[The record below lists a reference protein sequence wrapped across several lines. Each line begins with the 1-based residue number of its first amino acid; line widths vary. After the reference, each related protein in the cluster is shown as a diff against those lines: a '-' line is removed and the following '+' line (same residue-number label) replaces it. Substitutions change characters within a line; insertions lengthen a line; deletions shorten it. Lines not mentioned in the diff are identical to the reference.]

1 MIVAFSVGR
10 LSFSDRSHFITS
22 SKRAICFLGRCF
34 TVYFLSIHDVRFQ
47 RHLDCIFRFISFFL
61 RKTYGMFVHFER
73 ASDHSRYS
81 VQKISVL
88 AIKQSFDEHHNDI
101 HRSAVIPTFSP

>member
-22 SKRAICFLGRCF
+22 SKRAICFLGHFF
-34 TVYFLSIHDVRFQ
+34 TAYFLSIYDVRFQ
-47 RHLDCIFRFISFFL
+47 RHLDCIFCFISFFL
-61 RKTYGMFVHFER
+61 GKAHGMFVHFER

-81 VQKISVL
+81 VQKISGL
-88 AIKQSFDEHHNDI
+88 AIIQSFD
-101 HRSAVIPTFSP
+101 